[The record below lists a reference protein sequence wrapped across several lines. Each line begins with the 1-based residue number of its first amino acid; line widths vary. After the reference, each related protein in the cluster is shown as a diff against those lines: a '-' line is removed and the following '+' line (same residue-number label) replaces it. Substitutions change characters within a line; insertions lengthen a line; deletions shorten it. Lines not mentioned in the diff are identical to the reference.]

1 MVGFGIVAV
10 VTAAAFLFD
19 RMSRQKCLRHM
30 FKCRQTEIGL
40 FVCGYLPTHL
50 YKSSARAHFFCI
62 LFKVILSFL
71 IENVYIPNSAEQ
83 LAPQICPLS
92 LWLFEAF
99 VLFYFN

>member
-40 FVCGYLPTHL
+40 FVCGYLSIHL
-50 YKSSARAHFFCI
+50 YKQSERAHFFCI

-71 IENVYIPNSAEQ
+71 IENVHTELCRTMSSAN
-83 LAPQICPLS
+83 LS
-92 LWLFEAF
+92 F
-99 VLFYFN
+99 VIVVV